1 MRRGFYGSIS
11 IRSSAG
17 RHRIARRSR
26 QASTGPGL
34 PLYSRPCMDRL
45 LLPLIAAVGYANLV
59 SLAAQV
65 LWVRKVTLLFGATAG
80 VFASVLAVMLAGLAC
95 RAPRG
100 GRRGGG
106 GGRPGG
112 RRPRPPG
119 GGGALGGPPPPLP
132 GAPGAP
138 APGGGPGAPGA

>member
-95 RAPRG
+95 GAAWG
-100 GRRGGG
+100 GRRAVEAA
-106 GGRPGG
+106 RPERWLAGLLAVLG
-112 RRPRPPG
+112 LLC
-119 GGGALGGPPPPLP
+119 ALS
-132 GAPGAP
+132 
-138 APGGGPGAPGA
+138 